1 MYEGD
6 AVRVL
11 LADDHDAY
19 RDGLARA
26 LRAAPGLSLVG
37 EARDGRDAVDLIVR
51 LRPDVTVVD
60 IRMPRLDGLAV
71 CREIRG
77 HGLGTRLM
85 LLSAIGADGL
95 AASAADVGADAWLGK
110 DSSREEICKLVRE
123 LGRAARS
130 G

>member
-1 MYEGD
+1 MFEGD
-6 AVRVL
+6 AIHVL

-26 LRAAPGLSLVG
+26 LGAAPGLSLVG
-37 EARDGRDAVDLIVR
+37 EARDGREAVDLIVR
-51 LRPDVTVVD
+51 LRPHVAVVD
-60 IRMPRLDGLAV
+60 VRMPLLDGLAV
-71 CREIRG
+71 CREVRG
-77 HGLGTRLM
+77 RGLATRLL

-95 AASAADVGADAWLGK
+95 AASAADVDAAAWVGK
-110 DSSREEICKLVRE
+110 DSSREEICTLVAE